1 MSSSPAKS
9 PPRRKYPPPSR
20 RRLRVFSLDP
30 THSRLTGATTVL
42 SVPWEPLRPGPAGSR
57 IRVMDDRPDGTHAGL
72 LDLDDPDLLAQDG
85 LAPDESDPLF
95 RQQMVYAVLAS
106 LLETLDQARGRHLVW
121 RNVWRDSPDGPRV
134 RPLAVF
140 PHRIRGANAFYT
152 PGEGLSFGSFEA
164 RANPAAQLFPGQW
177 VHGCLS
183 HDIVNHE
190 AGHAFLHELRPMSL
204 QPTGLDAPAFHEGFS
219 DILAI
224 LQHFKLPGLLE
235 SQVAQTGTAIW
246 HPGPFVQLAAE
257 FGQGSGRKDAVRV
270 ALDDQA
276 DPAPYTKFT
285 EPHER
290 GAVLVAALFEAFFAT
305 YVLRITPILR
315 VAGYSNATAATALPS
330 EMIALICD
338 QARAAATTVLNM
350 TVRALDYLPPVDI
363 QFGDFLE
370 AVVLADTDLHPDDRF
385 GFRRSFVEACRRRAI
400 YPTSRQEAELDRRES
415 MIDALEPLP
424 TQQALV
430 AATLDLGDRPVQ
442 DATRA
447 RAGGQLSR
455 WWRTELLEW
464 GRRNAEQLG
473 LDKDLIQV
481 DGGNASFRWNQD
493 GFPTAVVAVRLT
505 QRNERIEARM
515 PGPLRGIPLIGG
527 VTLVSHADGYIHHVV
542 RKPVPG
548 VGLDGFDALERITG
562 EADPAAQAAFGC
574 LSGAQ

>member
-1 MSSSPAKS
+1 M
-9 PPRRKYPPPSR
+9 
-20 RRLRVFSLDP
+20 FSLDP

-57 IRVMDDRPDGTHAGL
+57 IRVMDDRPDGTNAGL

-95 RQQMVYAVLAS
+95 RQQMVYAVIAS

-121 RNVWRDSPDGPRV
+121 RNIWRDSPDGPRV

-140 PHRIRGANAFYT
+140 PHRIRGANAFYA

-164 RANPAAQLFPGQW
+164 RADPEAPLFPGQW

-204 QPTGLDAPAFHEGFS
+204 QPTGLDALAFHEGFA

-224 LQHFKLPGLLE
+224 LQHFRLPGLLE
-235 SQVAQTGTAIW
+235 SQVAQSGTAIW
-246 HPGPFVQLAAE
+246 QPGPFVQLAAE
-257 FGQGSGRKDAVRV
+257 FGQGSGKKEAVRV
-270 ALDDQA
+270 ALDDAQA
-276 DPAPYTKFT
+276 PAPYTRFT
-285 EPHER
+285 EPHDR

-315 VAGYSNATAATALPS
+315 VAGYSSATTATTLPG
-330 EMIALICD
+330 EMIALVCD

-400 YPTSRQEAELDRRES
+400 YATSRQEAELDRRES
-415 MIDALEPLP
+415 IVAKLEPLP

-430 AATLDLGDRPVQ
+430 LATHDLGDEHVTDPS
-442 DATRA
+442 RA
-447 RAGGQLSR
+447 RAGGQLNR
-455 WWRTELLEW
+455 WWRAELLEW
-464 GRRNAEQLG
+464 GQRNAEHLG
-473 LDKDLIQV
+473 LDKELLRV

-493 GFPTAVVAVRLT
+493 GFPTGVVTVRFT
-505 QRNERIEARM
+505 QRNEQVEARM
-515 PGPLRGIPLIGG
+515 PDRLRGVPLVGG
-527 VTLVSHADGYIHHVV
+527 VTLISHADGIVHHAVC
-542 RKPVPG
+542 KPVPG
-548 VGLDGFDALERITG
+548 VGLAGFDALERITS